1 MKKKGKNTA
10 ITIKDPKD
18 LQRIANRL
26 KEFNYPAYILWSIG
40 VNTGY
45 RGSDLVKL
53 TVGDIKKAIVNGELI
68 ILEEKTENTR
78 KIPFERSVILSN
90 KLLNILFDYVKEKH
104 DSEYIYWS
112 TKGKGIAPFK
122 ENIERGYL
130 GKIFKRVI
138 AELGISKNS
147 VGTHTARK
155 TYGYFQ
161 YIEHKEN
168 VEFVQKL
175 FGHSRPDITRNYIGL
190 DDDILE
196 DAAQTMDKYVY

>member
-1 MKKKGKNTA
+1 MRKKGKNTA

-26 KEFNYPAYILWSIG
+26 KEFNYEAYILWSIG

-53 TVGDIKKAIVNGELI
+53 TVRDIKKAVSTGELI

-90 KLLNILFDYVKEKH
+90 KLLNILNDYVKERY

-112 TKGKGIAPFK
+112 SKGEGIVPFK
-122 ENIERGYL
+122 KNIERGYL
-130 GKIFKRVI
+130 GKIFKRAI
-138 AELGISKNS
+138 MELGISEKA

-161 YIEHKEN
+161 YIEHNKDIH
-168 VEFVQKL
+168 FVQKL
-175 FGHSRPDITRNYIGL
+175 FGHSRPDITMDYIGL

-196 DAAQTMDKYVY
+196 EAAQTMNKYVY

>member
-1 MKKKGKNTA
+1 MRKKGKNTA

-26 KEFNYPAYILWSIG
+26 KEFNYDAYILWSIG

-53 TVGDIKKAIVNGELI
+53 TVGDIKKAIATGELI

-90 KLLNILFDYVKEKH
+90 KLLNILNDYVKEKY
-104 DSEYIYWS
+104 DSEYVYWS
-112 TKGKGIAPFK
+112 SKGEGIAPFK
-122 ENIERGYL
+122 KNIERGYL
-130 GKIFKRVI
+130 GKIFKRAVT
-138 AELGISKNS
+138 ELGISEKT

-161 YIEHKEN
+161 YIEHDKDIHY
-168 VEFVQKL
+168 VQKL
-175 FGHSRPDITRNYIGL
+175 FGHSRPDITMDYIGL
-190 DDDILE
+190 DEDILE
-196 DAAQTMDKYVY
+196 ESAQTMDKYVY